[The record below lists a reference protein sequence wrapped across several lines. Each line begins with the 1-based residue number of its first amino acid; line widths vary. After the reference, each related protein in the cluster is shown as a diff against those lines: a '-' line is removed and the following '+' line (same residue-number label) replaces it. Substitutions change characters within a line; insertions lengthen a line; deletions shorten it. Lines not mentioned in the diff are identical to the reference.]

1 MIIKLIRYFKENV
14 PARVIALLWL
24 VMLSSVLPML
34 FSSDAMNVSKV
45 DVFLLIDKLRY
56 PENIAYD
63 LSEWFNM
70 TALFYSI
77 YILLPTRKHQDF
89 AKPFLWVSI
98 LGLPAY
104 FLFYSQYLTL
114 ITIPLVLVHQINTIT
129 KHYAKKGDNNRTSD
143 SNRSNG

>member
-1 MIIKLIRYFKENV
+1 MIIKLIRYFKENA
-14 PARVIALLWL
+14 PAKVIALLWL
-24 VMLSSVLPML
+24 VMLSSVFPMV
-34 FSSDAMNVSKV
+34 FSSDAMNINKV

-77 YILLPTRKHQDF
+77 YILLPTRKHQEF
-89 AKPFLWVSI
+89 AKPFLWASI

-114 ITIPLVLVHQINTIT
+114 ITIPLILVYQISTIT
-129 KHYAKKGDNNRTSD
+129 KHYAKKGDNNRSSD
-143 SNRSNG
+143 SYRVDG